1 MYRID
6 PFEPLVQQLTR
17 TPSFV
22 PPTDVT
28 VSDGDLVLAMD
39 VPGLNPD
46 DLSLELIDNHLVVR
60 GERRAPAVT
69 EGVSLAHRERA
80 FGRFERYIRVPDG
93 IDPDT
98 ITASVDNGVLSL
110 IVPKPER
117 MKRRT
122 ISIGTGT
129 GAGPREIEPAA

>member
-1 MYRID
+1 MFRID

-17 TPSFV
+17 TPSFM
-22 PPTDVT
+22 PATDVS

-39 VPGLNPD
+39 VPGLDPE
-46 DLSLELIDNHLVVR
+46 DLSLELVDNYLIVR

-80 FGRFERYIRVPDG
+80 FGRFERYVKVPDG
-93 IDPDT
+93 IDPDA
-98 ITASVDNGVLSL
+98 ITASIDNGVLSL

-117 MKRRT
+117 MKPRK
-122 ISIGTGT
+122 IAIGGV
-129 GAGPREIEPAA
+129 GAGRREIEPAA